1 MMFFHVREKSIAKQV
16 TIITIIMGSPM
27 NSEVLDVHSVRPGLC
42 PGDDSDLFGNA
53 LFAHVKEHLCKD
65 SKEVY
70 ECPEACR
77 EILY

>member
-1 MMFFHVREKSIAKQV
+1 MYTMC
-16 TIITIIMGSPM
+16 GS
-27 NSEVLDVHSVRPGLC
+27 D
-42 PGDDSDLFGNA
+42 DDSDLFGNA

-77 EILY
+77 EILD